1 MFWYFTNSFA
11 MSRTVGTEL
20 AYDYSKKT
28 VDAKV
33 GYSHK
38 FSDDLTGFVKANS
51 AGRIDG
57 LLKFKVSPKCHAVV
71 TSGLTVKSITD

>member
-1 MFWYFTNSFA
+1 
-11 MSRTVGTEL
+11 MSRIVGTEF

-38 FSDDLTGFVKANS
+38 FSDDLTGYVKANN

-57 LLKFKVSPKCHAVV
+57 LLKFKVSP
-71 TSGLTVKSITD
+71 